1 MKDSPMLNPFL
12 MERNG
17 RGIWIGLIREI
28 EAVGH
33 FPWLMAEGSDE
44 GTFESRFTK
53 ALDSIDGASKKLES
67 TIKRKRE
74 NISKEREQVLDG
86 NAKEEVAEGSGT
98 TLEKIREGVG
108 NVGSKISTSVRQSD
122 IPGKASS
129 IGPVAK
135 GFAARL
141 VDMLKQI
148 GTHLPYIIPATVI
161 FQTALW
167 LAYFS
172 EASVSGEIIRP
183 IANGLGDSTRG
194 IAILVSIFGAI
205 GAYLISSTF
214 DSTLNFGEFSIMS
227 EVVDVMVVLLT
238 LSAFLYIIK
247 KFQSLYYL
255 SLVLIG
261 SFVIRMV
268 DVTENSYD
276 LVSISSMAIG
286 MIGFFSAVSVPMF
299 RYRGNRRKKDSE
311 IDTSALL
318 DSVEEIA
325 ESSYSETDVDIMG
338 NYMEQ
343 APVTKPRRPSRR
355 SEYELYEWVLLLA
368 NLILWPGIVIISVI
382 LGSETEVAGSTYNL
396 DDNFIMLLGPLLVTM
411 FFFFMLYKMD
421 ANARDG
427 SLYAAEKQSYLAEME
442 KYLEAR
448 TAYLELVTLQ
458 AQMKKQ
464 HILDGSSEE

>member
-1 MKDSPMLNPFL
+1 MKDSLEINPFL
-12 MERNG
+12 SERNDSG
-17 RGIWIGLIREI
+17 YWIRLLREI
-28 EAVGH
+28 EAIGH
-33 FPWLMAEGSDE
+33 FPWFMAEGSDE
-44 GTFESRFTK
+44 GTFESRL
-53 ALDSIDGASKKLES
+53 ANVLDSIDGASKRLELSIRQRRERKTEETEQILDEDSTEEVQGDGES
-67 TIKRKRE
+67 TF
-74 NISKEREQVLDG
+74 
-86 NAKEEVAEGSGT
+86 AKVKG
-98 TLEKIREGVG
+98 GVG
-108 NVGSKISTSVRQSD
+108 KVGSKISTSVQKSD
-122 IPGKASS
+122 IQGKASS
-129 IGPVAK
+129 IGSVAM
-135 GFAARL
+135 GFATRV
-141 VDMLKQI
+141 VDLFKQI

-167 LAYFS
+167 LAFFS
-172 EASVSGEIIRP
+172 ETSVSGEFVRP
-183 IANGLGDSTRG
+183 IADGLGDSSRG
-194 IAILVSIFGAI
+194 IAILISIFGAI

-214 DSTLNFGEFSIMS
+214 DSTLNYGEFSIMS

-261 SFVIRMV
+261 SFVIRIV

-276 LVSISSMAIG
+276 VVSISSMAIG
-286 MIGFFSAVSVPMF
+286 MIGFFSAISIPMF
-299 RYRGNRRKKDSE
+299 KDRDSRRKKESE
-311 IDTSALL
+311 IDTSAIL

-325 ESSYSETDVDIMG
+325 EYSYSETDVDVMG

-368 NLILWPGIVIISVI
+368 NLILWPGVVVISII
-382 LGSETEVAGSTYNL
+382 LGSGTEVAGGSYNL
-396 DDNFIMLLGPLLVTM
+396 EENYLMLLGPLMLTL
-411 FFFFMLYKMD
+411 FFFTLLFKMD

-427 SLYAAEKQSYLAEME
+427 SLYAAEKQSYLDEMD

-464 HILDGSSEE
+464 QILDGSAEE

>member
-1 MKDSPMLNPFL
+1 MT
-12 MERNG
+12 
-17 RGIWIGLIREI
+17 
-28 EAVGH
+28 
-33 FPWLMAEGSDE
+33 EGSDG
-44 GTFESRFTK
+44 GTFESRF
-53 ALDSIDGASKKLES
+53 ANVLDSIDEASKKLES
-67 TIKRKRE
+67 SIKQRRRKNSEEMKE
-74 NISKEREQVLDG
+74 NGESTF
-86 NAKEEVAEGSGT
+86 AKVKGGAG
-98 TLEKIREGVG
+98 R
-108 NVGSKISTSVRQSD
+108 VGSKISTSLQKSD
-122 IPGKASS
+122 IQGKASS
-129 IGPVAK
+129 IGSVTK
-135 GFAARL
+135 RFATRV
-141 VDMLKQI
+141 VDFSKQI

-172 EASVSGEIIRP
+172 ETSVSGEFVGP
-183 IANGLGDSTRG
+183 IADGLGDSTRG

-286 MIGFFSAVSVPMF
+286 MIGFFSAMSIPMLKD
-299 RYRGNRRKKDSE
+299 RDYNRKKESE
-311 IDTSALL
+311 IDTSAIL

-325 ESSYSETDVDIMG
+325 EYSYSETDVDVMG

-368 NLILWPGIVIISVI
+368 NLILWPGVVIISVI
-382 LGSETEVAGSTYNL
+382 LGSGTEVAGGTYNL
-396 DDNFIMLLGPLLVTM
+396 EENYLMLLGPLMLTL
-411 FFFFMLYKMD
+411 FFFTLLYKMD

-427 SLYAAEKQSYLAEME
+427 SLYAAEKQSYLDEMD

-464 HILDGSSEE
+464 QILDGSAEE